1 MSYTCIRIEGG
12 LISPDFLENIHEQE
26 GQKPTDFGLEGKRS
40 IIDEVSSVWSD
51 SRVYW
56 SAYKR
61 RLDRSHG
68 ESETTITREQWVIPL
83 LEALGYELTY
93 QRKAPVVDGW
103 TYAFSHRAGTDDS
116 GPPVHI
122 VGSSQDLG
130 SRPPSGRGTMSPH
143 ALIQDYLNRT
153 EDLWGVV
160 TNGKVFRFLRD
171 SSYFTRPTYIEFDLE
186 QILEG
191 EHLDEFILFYRLAH
205 RTRLPEGIEDV
216 PHCLLER
223 YHQDAIEQGG
233 RIRDGLRDAVE
244 AAIKTLGNGFLT
256 HRRNDALREKVESEQ
271 LAPGSYYKQLLYLIY
286 RVLFF
291 MVAEDRGLISTN
303 SQSAPSGVVGAS
315 DFYADYFSFSR
326 LRKLADT
333 PLSAPGRFDDLYLG
347 LKSLFFVLRD
357 EKLAAQLGL
366 PPLNGEL
373 FNILEDLEEA
383 FISNEDLLDAIASF
397 SYFTPRDDRVRRR
410 VNYGA
415 LDVEEFGSVYE
426 SLLDYQPVFN
436 TSSGTLVFDFV
447 AGTERKTTGS
457 YYTRPELVKELVGS
471 ALVPVMEDRLKKAG
485 NPLEEKE
492 KALLSIRVCDP
503 ACGSG
508 HFLLAAARRL
518 ARELAKVRT
527 ETEEPSPEAVR
538 TAVRDVITHCIYGVD
553 KNPLAVD
560 LCKVALWIEGH
571 GENKPLTF
579 LDHRIRC
586 GDSLVGVLDMKVLEE
601 GIPDDAY
608 KPVTGDEKQLARD
621 IKKRNKREREGEQ
634 QLPFGAQ
641 EEEAE
646 LHELIKPVLEL
657 SDDTPEA
664 VRKKRDAFEGLH
676 SKGTRLWHD
685 QAACNIWTSAF
696 FTQLSRESDEAR
708 HIPTTND
715 LWSFMENEGSL
726 DARTP
731 AHAWQLQSDF
741 KFFHWPLE
749 FPDVFDS
756 GGFDVVLCNP
766 PWDMLQFDP
775 REFFMTRAPEIAKA
789 PTTAISDRMIEEL
802 KQEGPDLYIEY
813 AKANIEND
821 WLKKSVHTSGR
832 FPLTARGRIN
842 LAPLFAGLSLSIIKP
857 EGYAGLVIPTGI
869 ATDSF
874 RQAFFNRLIE
884 EKLIVS
890 LYDFENRE
898 AIFPSIHRSYKFL
911 LLTIRGEP
919 DTKVAPA
926 KFSFFLT
933 RTANIQDDRRLFT
946 LTQEDFIRLNPNTR
960 TCPVFRTKI
969 DAEITK
975 KIYKRVSVL
984 VNEKT
989 GENPWGIKFLLMF
1002 MMNTDSH
1009 LFRTRKELER
1019 EGYSIRGNRFTKG
1032 DKVLLPLYEGKMFQP
1047 FDHRAASSVTSVT
1060 RLKRPGQPV
1069 ETNLLQHIDPEY
1081 LPTPQYFIP
1090 KTEVNRS
1097 LGNKWQRPWLLAI
1110 RKVTSPTNERTVICT
1125 ILPNCGA
1132 ADSINL
1138 CLFTRYSP
1146 VKISCLLANI
1156 NCLPLDYVAKQK
1168 VGGVSLNLFYIRQLP
1183 VLSYSEYSK
1192 SDLDFI
1198 IPRVM
1203 ELVYTSWDIKSFAD
1217 DVWRDS
1223 DENIHRTIDKQW
1235 EDNNNATGCHK
1246 LDLPDWANY
1255 AHEGVHFPPFRWD
1268 DNRRAILRA
1277 ELDAY
1282 YAKLY
1287 GLTEEELRYILD
1299 PTDIYGDDFPG
1310 ETFRVL
1316 KNKEIKQFGEYRT
1329 KRLVIEAWNRLNTK
1343 DN

>member
-1 MSYTCIRIEGG
+1 VSYTCIRIEGG
-12 LISPDFLENIHEQE
+12 LISPDFLFHIHEQE
-26 GQKPTDFGLEGKRS
+26 GQKPADFGLEGKRS

-56 SAYKR
+56 SACKR

-93 QRKAPVVDGW
+93 QRKAPVVDGR
-103 TYAFSHRAGTDDS
+103 TYAFSHRAGSDDS

-160 TNGKVFRFLRD
+160 TNGKVFRLLRD

-205 RTRLPEGIEDV
+205 RTRLPEGIEDA

-244 AAIKTLGNGFLT
+244 TAIKTLGNGFLS
-256 HRRNDALREKVESEQ
+256 HPRNDALREKVESGQ

-286 RVLFF
+286 RVLFL
-291 MVAEDRGLISTN
+291 MVAEDRGLLSTSSQR
-303 SQSAPSGVVGAS
+303 SQSSAARAT
-315 DFYADYFSFSR
+315 DLYAAYFSFSR
-326 LRKLADT
+326 LRRLADT

-347 LKSLFFVLRD
+347 LGSLFFILRD
-357 EKLAAQLGL
+357 EKLAALLDL
-366 PPLNGEL
+366 PPLNSEL
-373 FNILEDLEEA
+373 FNVLPDLEEA
-383 FISNEDLLDAIASF
+383 FISNEALLDAIASF

-415 LDVEEFGSVYE
+415 LDVEELGSVYE

-436 TSSGTLVFDFV
+436 SSSGTPEFDFV

-471 ALVPVMEDRLKKAG
+471 ALVPVTEDRLEKAG
-485 NPLEEKE
+485 RSLEEKE

-518 ARELAKVRT
+518 AREVAKVRT
-527 ETEEPSPEAVR
+527 ETEEPPPDAVR

-586 GDSLVGVLDMKVLEE
+586 GDSLVGVLDMKVLED
-601 GIPDDAY
+601 GIPDGAY

-621 IKKRNKREREGEQ
+621 IKKRNKREREGERP
-634 QLPFGAQ
+634 LPFGAKK
-641 EEEAE
+641 EEAD
-646 LHELIKPVLEL
+646 LHELMKSVLEL

-676 SKGTRLWHD
+676 SEGTRLWHD
-685 QAACNIWTSAF
+685 QAACNIWTCAF
-696 FTQLSRESDEAR
+696 FTQLSRESDEAK

-715 LWSFMENEGSL
+715 LWSFMDNESTV
-726 DARTP
+726 DARVP
-731 AHAWQLQSDF
+731 AHGWQLQADH

-766 PWDMLQFDP
+766 PWEIIELEEQ
-775 REFFMTRAPEIAKA
+775 EFFADKDQGIADARNKA
-789 PTTAISDRMIEEL
+789 ERTVLIERL
-802 KQEGPDLYIEY
+802 AD
-813 AKANIEND
+813 ENPSLWRSYQNTLHGFAD
-821 WLKKSVHTSGR
+821 QRKFLRSSMR
-832 FPLTARGRIN
+832 YPLTARGRIN
-842 LAPLFAGLSLSIIKP
+842 NYSVFAELIRNLLNHVGR
-857 EGYAGLVIPTGI
+857 AGIVLPTGI
-869 ATDSF
+869 ATDDSNKV
-874 RQAFFNRLIE
+874 FFGDIVQEQNLIRLNG
-884 EKLIVS
+884 
-890 LYDFENRE
+890 FENE
-898 AIFPSIHRSYKFL
+898 AFIFYNVHHAYKFCA
-911 LLTIRGEP
+911 LTIGGTDEKTETV
-919 DTKVAPA
+919 D
-926 KFSFFLT
+926 FSFFC
-933 RTANIQDDRRLFT
+933 RTFDQVQ
-946 LTQEDFIRLNPNTR
+946 QEERHFALSKNDIALINPNTH
-960 TCPVFRTKI
+960 TCPIFRTKT
-969 DAEITK
+969 DAELTK
-975 KIYKRVSVL
+975 KIYERVPIL
-984 VNEKT
+984 VNDKT
-989 GENPWGIKFLLMF
+989 GENPWGVSFRQGLFNMA
-1002 MMNTDSH
+1002 NDSH
-1009 LFRTRKELER
+1009 LFRTREQLEH
-1019 EGYSIRGNRFTKG
+1019 EGFTLEGNHFINGK
-1032 DKVLLPLYEGKMFQP
+1032 DVSLPLYEAKMIWH
-1047 FDHRAASSVTSVT
+1047 FDHRYATYEGATQANLNSGSLPKTTPEQKADPNFSVMPRYWVSEQEVDTRLSTTNWTNNWLIGFRDVTSAV
-1060 RLKRPGQPV
+1060 V
-1069 ETNLLQHIDPEY
+1069 ERTAISSI
-1081 LPTPQYFIP
+1081 LPDVGVGHKIPLMMLGATVAPQILCFFSCFDSMVLDYIVRQNIGGTSLSYFIL
-1090 KTEVNRS
+1090 K
-1097 LGNKWQRPWLLAI
+1097 
-1110 RKVTSPTNERTVICT
+1110 
-1125 ILPNCGA
+1125 
-1132 ADSINL
+1132 
-1138 CLFTRYSP
+1138 
-1146 VKISCLLANI
+1146 
-1156 NCLPLDYVAKQK
+1156 
-1168 VGGVSLNLFYIRQLP
+1168 QLP
-1183 VLSYSEYSK
+1183 FLPPSAFNE
-1192 SDLDFI
+1192 SDLLFLV
-1198 IPRVM
+1198 PRTL
-1203 ELVYTSWDIKSFAD
+1203 ELVYTSWDTKPLAD
-1217 DVWRDS
+1217 DVWRDADDELRDGIHGQWNENKGSVGGHESSTS
-1223 DENIHRTIDKQW
+1223 DLDKVE
-1235 EDNNNATGCHK
+1235 EDGIP
-1246 LDLPDWANY
+1246 L
-1255 AHEGVHFPPFRWD
+1255 PPFKWD
-1268 DNRRAILRA
+1268 EDRRARLRA

-1287 GLTEEELRYILD
+1287 GLTEEELRYIID

-1316 KNKEIKQFGEYRT
+1316 KKKEIKQYGEYRT
-1329 KRLVIEAWNRLNTK
+1329 KRLVLKAWKRMK
-1343 DN
+1343 